1 MLNWRIRITGCA
13 MLVAFLLLSG
23 RIVLADEESPKGTAK
38 HVVVIV
44 FDGLRPDSV
53 TQADMPTLYQL
64 ARKGTVFAHHHSIY
78 PSSTEVNGTA
88 LATGA
93 LPRHSGIMANDE
105 YRPELELLHPIE
117 TQDRKEVKNADAMTG
132 GLYLRMPTLAEIVK
146 QAGLRTV
153 VAGTK
158 PVALLLDRA
167 KRKGGDPSKDN
178 VLVFEGRTHPKKD
191 LAAIEQDG
199 SSFPAIADATK
210 SANRDQDVWTTRVL
224 IDRLWAGDIP
234 AFTMLWMSEP
244 DFAQH
249 GSGPGSAVA
258 RSALK
263 SDDDNLESV
272 IGALQKANALDATDL
287 MVVSDHGFSTI
298 ERTLDM
304 VQIIR
309 KGGFDAAAE
318 FHSQPTNGQVMVVS
332 LGGSTCFYVIGHDAA
347 ESQRLVE
354 FLQSSDFA
362 GVIFSRTPIDGTF
375 PLSRIGID
383 TPDAPDVVLSNRWD
397 DQTSQTGLPGMLMS
411 SAIKFHPGQ
420 GYHASLSRFDMHN
433 TLIAI
438 GPDFRQGFVDQ
449 TPSGNIDIAPTA
461 LSILGLAPS
470 KPMDGRI
477 LSEALRDW
485 HGATPEAH
493 TQIVQTN
500 HEVGGIH
507 WQQYLKLTTV
517 GSTTYF
523 DEGNAGDGPALS
535 Q

>member
-1 MLNWRIRITGCA
+1 MVNWRHRIVGRV
-13 MLVAFLLLSG
+13 MLAALLFVPS
-23 RIVLADEESPKGTAK
+23 RMVLADEQSPKGAAK

-53 TQADMPTLYQL
+53 TQADMPTLFGL
-64 ARKGTVFAHHHSIY
+64 AQKGTVFAHHHSIY

-88 LATGA
+88 LATGV
-93 LPRHSGIMANDE
+93 LPRRSGIMANDE

-117 TQDRKEVKNADAMTG
+117 TQDRNEVKNADAMTG
-132 GLYLRMPTLAEIVK
+132 GLYLRMPTLAEIVQ

-167 KRKGGDPSKDN
+167 KRKGRDPSKDN
-178 VLVFEGRTHPKKD
+178 VLLFEGRTHPKKD
-191 LAAIEQDG
+191 LAEIEQNG
-199 SSFPAIADATK
+199 SSFPTMADATK
-210 SANRDQDVWTTRVL
+210 SANRDQDAWTTHVL

-258 RSALK
+258 RSALR
-263 SDDDNLESV
+263 SDDDNLASV
-272 IGALQKANALDATDL
+272 IGALRKANALDSTDL
-287 MVVSDHGFSTI
+287 MIVSDHGFSTI

-309 KGGFDAAAE
+309 KGGFDATAG
-318 FHSQPTNGQVMVVS
+318 FHSPPTSGQVLVVS
-332 LGGSTCFYVIGHDAA
+332 LGGSTCFYVIGHDA
-347 ESQRLVE
+347 EVSRRLIE
-354 FLQSSDFA
+354 FLQGSDFA
-362 GVIFSRTPIDGTF
+362 GVIFSRSPMDGTF

-383 TPDAPDVVLSNRWD
+383 TPAAPDVVLSNRWN
-397 DQTSQTGLPGMLMS
+397 DQTSQKGVPGLLMS

-433 TLIAI
+433 TLVAI
-438 GPDFRQGFVDQ
+438 GPDFRKGFVDE

-461 LSILGLAPS
+461 LSILGIAAP
-470 KPMDGRI
+470 KLMDGRV
-477 LSEALRDW
+477 LSEAMLNW
-485 HGATPEAH
+485 HGATPDTR
-493 TQIVQTN
+493 TQIIRAS
-500 HEVGGIH
+500 HDFGAIH

-523 DEGNAGDGPALS
+523 DEGNSGDGKTLP